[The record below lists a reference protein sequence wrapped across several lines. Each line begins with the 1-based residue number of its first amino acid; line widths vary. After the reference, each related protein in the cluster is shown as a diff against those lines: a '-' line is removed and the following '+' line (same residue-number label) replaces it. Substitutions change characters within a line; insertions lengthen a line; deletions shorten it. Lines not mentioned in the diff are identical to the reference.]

1 MVLIIDILNI
11 GIIYFIIIYL
21 SLSKMEYSNEK
32 QKLLSKKRNSD
43 NKFNKVDQILF
54 KRQKNSEISLLSN
67 KNNKLTI
74 NSMKIINLNTDCLI
88 EIFKYLNLN
97 DLLSVGYSNT
107 NLKDA
112 AGMVMKQF
120 YGDEVTIS
128 IGRENRIF
136 LFFGGFELTAT
147 QSEFFLKFL
156 VILLIR
162 QNFVVVM
169 ITNPI

>member
-1 MVLIIDILNI
+1 
-11 GIIYFIIIYL
+11 
-21 SLSKMEYSNEK
+21 MEYSNEK